1 MALPLLNFP
10 EINARF
16 QKNDTGILQIFDI
29 VRKKF
34 VVLSPEEWVR
44 QHIIHYMV
52 TFKEVPL
59 SMISVEK
66 QLLLNGT
73 KRRTDIVI
81 YHNNRKPVM
90 IIECKA
96 PEVVLDQSAI
106 NQSLRYNLTLNVPF
120 VFISNGHKHVS
131 LHISN
136 QIPSVL
142 KEFPT
147 YVVMTS
153 ETLI

>member
-1 MALPLLNFP
+1 MSLPLLNFP

-16 QKNDTGILQIFDI
+16 QKNEAGILQIFDI

-44 QHIIHYMV
+44 QHIIHYII

-66 QLLLNGT
+66 QLILNGT
-73 KRRTDIVI
+73 KRRTDVVL
-81 YHNNRKPVM
+81 YNNQLKPVM

-96 PEVVLDQSAI
+96 PDVPVDQSTI
-106 NQSLRYNLTLNVPF
+106 NQILRYNLTLKVPF
-120 VFISNGHKHVS
+120 IFVSNGKNHVS
-131 LHISN
+131 LHVSEE
-136 QIPSVL
+136 IPKIL
-142 KEFPT
+142 KEFPN
-147 YVVMTS
+147 YHSIV
-153 ETLI
+153 